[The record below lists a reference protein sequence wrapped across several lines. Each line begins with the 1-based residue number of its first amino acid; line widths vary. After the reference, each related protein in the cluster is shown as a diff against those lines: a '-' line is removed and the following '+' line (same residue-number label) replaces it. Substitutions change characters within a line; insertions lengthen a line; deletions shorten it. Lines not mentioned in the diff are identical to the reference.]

1 MIEFYT
7 LKPEVVAK
15 IRQRGLS
22 KTESK
27 LFFYLLELDPFG
39 DRPAK
44 VKVAEILLATGIS
57 KAAYHNAIS
66 VFEALGFFDFKHTD
80 VVVSNLSVKKPKKL
94 VQDSGQ
100 QSKKLDQKSR
110 ILDSESKILDQKSR
124 ILDNECPNVAPC
136 AESIVPQ
143 TYSDLLQIDPDRS
156 DDEFFDFENA
166 NSDAALRATD
176 ESKLSDFE
184 SMIYSCTD
192 EAVEKCDLNRVDEVD
207 LTNTPEQPVN
217 PDGGDPFRR
226 RVEDFILKSLQVSP
240 RDRTA
245 YFSRFTQADWEKWEA
260 RMSPPVSPPPP
271 PLFVPE
277 VVEVCSPEIALANIA
292 KIKEMLARGA
302 K

>member
-39 DRPAK
+39 DRPIK

-80 VVVSNLSVKKPKKL
+80 VVVSNLSVKKSKKL

-110 ILDSESKILDQKSR
+110 ILDSESRILDQKSR
-124 ILDNECPNVAPC
+124 ILDNEDSNMALC
-136 AESIVPQ
+136 AESVASQ
-143 TYSDLLQIDPDRS
+143 TYSDLLQIDPDRH
-156 DDEFFDFENA
+156 DDDFFDFEN
-166 NSDAALRATD
+166 SDAAQSATD

-184 SMIYSCTD
+184 SAIYSCTD

-207 LTNTPEQPVN
+207 LTNTPEQPIN

-226 RVEDFILKSLQVSP
+226 RVEDFILKSLQISP
-240 RDRTA
+240 RDRAA

-260 RMSPPVSPPPP
+260 KFSPPVSPPPP

-277 VVEVCSPEIALANIA
+277 VVEVAPPEIALANIQ